1 MAAAAAAEGA
11 EVTILEGNPR
21 VGKKILSTGNGR
33 CNFTNVNASDKAYNS
48 AFTKA
53 AMAKYPP
60 QKVRE
65 IFAEMGLL
73 SRVESEGRVYPA
85 SGAASAVS
93 DILRGEVERRGVRV
107 LTDFKAVKA
116 EKNNGIFTV
125 TSQNGETVRG
135 EKLIIAAGGCAAPKS
150 GSNGSGYD
158 LLRQMGHKITR
169 LVPSLV
175 QIKTDKGIKG
185 VRAYGRVTLE
195 NGKSEIGEI
204 QFNDYGLSGIPVFC
218 LSKYVK
224 KGMKISLDL
233 LPDMAEDEVLR
244 YIEKRKEQP
253 LENYLVGILNKSLGQ
268 MLLKDCGCAPLSRS
282 SAELSRAEIER
293 IAKYLK
299 CWNFTV
305 TGIMPWE
312 NAQVTSG
319 GADVS
324 EFNPET
330 MESRIVKGL
339 YAVGEVLDVD
349 GACGGFNLQ
358 WAWASGFTAG
368 GAASVQD

>member
-1 MAAAAAAEGA
+1 MAAAASAEGA

-125 TSQNGETVRG
+125 TAQNGETVRG

-150 GSNGSGYD
+150 GSDGSGYD

-233 LPDMAEDEVLR
+233 LPDMAEDEVLQ
-244 YIEKRKEQP
+244 YIEKRREQP

-268 MLLKDCGCAPLSRS
+268 MLLKDCGCAPLSRN

-299 CWNFTV
+299 CWKFTV
-305 TGIMPWE
+305 TGMMPWE

>member
-1 MAAAAAAEGA
+1 
-11 EVTILEGNPR
+11 
-21 VGKKILSTGNGR
+21 
-33 CNFTNVNASDKAYNS
+33 
-48 AFTKA
+48 
-53 AMAKYPP
+53 
-60 QKVRE
+60 
-65 IFAEMGLL
+65 
-73 SRVESEGRVYPA
+73 
-85 SGAASAVS
+85 
-93 DILRGEVERRGVRV
+93 
-107 LTDFKAVKA
+107 
-116 EKNNGIFTV
+116 
-125 TSQNGETVRG
+125 
-135 EKLIIAAGGCAAPKS
+135 
-150 GSNGSGYD
+150 
-158 LLRQMGHKITR
+158 
-169 LVPSLV
+169 
-175 QIKTDKGIKG
+175 
-185 VRAYGRVTLE
+185 
-195 NGKSEIGEI
+195 
-204 QFNDYGLSGIPVFC
+204 
-218 LSKYVK
+218 
-224 KGMKISLDL
+224 MKISLDL

-305 TGIMPWE
+305 TGMMPWE

>member
-1 MAAAAAAEGA
+1 MAAAVAAEGA

-107 LTDFKAVKA
+107 LTDFKTVKA

-150 GSNGSGYD
+150 GSDGSGYD

-282 SAELSRAEIER
+282 SAELSRVEIER

-305 TGIMPWE
+305 TGMMPWE